1 MRTWKEIE
9 SYPDY
14 WISTTFDE
22 ADYYI
27 FYNLFR
33 ELNKS
38 DVTVL
43 EVGSYLGRSALAF
56 KDIFE
61 KLNMKWS
68 IHCMDSWIN
77 IFDRSVPV
85 DRDYTDFLQNIE
97 GSGITHEK
105 LPFKYPMNWNDF
117 KNDKNYNVIY
127 IDACHRKKSTIRNM
141 EYWFPWC
148 TDLMVVD
155 DLQMKEVRE
164 AVEDFTKIYN
174 IEFTE
179 HKNKAVFKL
188 NE

>member
-56 KDIFE
+56 MDIFE

-77 IFDRSVPV
+77 IFDR
-85 DRDYTDFLQNIE
+85 
-97 GSGITHEK
+97 
-105 LPFKYPMNWNDF
+105 
-117 KNDKNYNVIY
+117 
-127 IDACHRKKSTIRNM
+127 
-141 EYWFPWC
+141 
-148 TDLMVVD
+148 
-155 DLQMKEVRE
+155 
-164 AVEDFTKIYN
+164 
-174 IEFTE
+174 
-179 HKNKAVFKL
+179 
-188 NE
+188 